1 MVRIR
6 MTIPRGETQ
15 ERRQLRRRGEHRGGE
30 HHRRCQHRRGEHHRH
45 REQNRYVPVL
55 TAHAGGVAVLCHSP
69 CAGGVTKESLLVGG
83 VDVVRGLRVEVER
96 VEVERVEVLCRFL
109 VPCAGGVATEAVL
122 VRGVPVLWRLL
133 VPCAGG
139 VATEAVLVRGVPVL
153 P

>member
-15 ERRQLRRRGEHRGGE
+15 ERRHLRRRGEH
-30 HHRRCQHRRGEHHRH
+30 HRRGEHRREYNRRGRH
-45 REQNRYVPVL
+45 QR
-55 TAHAGGVAVLCHSP
+55 GGVEVCRLLVS
-69 CAGGVTKESLLVGG
+69 CAGGVPTELLVGG
-83 VDVVRGLRVEVER
+83 VDVVRGLSVEVQRVEVER
-96 VEVERVEVLCRFL
+96 VEVQRVEVEVMCR
-109 VPCAGGVATEAVL
+109 C
-122 VRGVPVLWRLL
+122 L